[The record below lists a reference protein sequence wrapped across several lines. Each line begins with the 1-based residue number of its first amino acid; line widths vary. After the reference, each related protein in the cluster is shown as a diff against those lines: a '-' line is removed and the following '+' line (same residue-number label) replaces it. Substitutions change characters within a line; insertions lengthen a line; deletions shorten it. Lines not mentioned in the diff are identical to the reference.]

1 MTLAELKTRFW
12 ELYGG
17 SALIYPQVSAML
29 DPVVN
34 AGIRAMAED
43 SECLV
48 KSGTIAC
55 TAGTQ
60 EYSLPEDCS
69 KVLRV
74 SYDEEKIKPVSKWT
88 LQSVV
93 QEGWDS
99 HQGHPRHY
107 YLDGLNRK
115 IGLYHIPSV
124 STTAGGEF
132 AIGLYYVA
140 VPVSAAPDW
149 EITSLPGWAHQ
160 YVLFYTL
167 REVYRSLH
175 SGRDL
180 RRAHFYHM
188 LYLHGERRLKVRSSA
203 PIARSYEMRET
214 EYEGRSTWPAFYP
227 RHIEES

>member
-1 MTLAELKTRFW
+1 MTLAELKARFW

-17 SALIYPQVSAML
+17 SASVYPQVAAML
-29 DPVVN
+29 DTLVN
-34 AGIRAMAED
+34 SGIRTLAEE
-43 SECLV
+43 SECFV
-48 KSGTIAC
+48 KSATIPC

-60 EYSLPEDCS
+60 EYDLPEDCS

-74 SYDEEKIKPVSKWT
+74 SYNEEKIKPISKWT
-88 LQSVV
+88 LQGVV
-93 QEGWDS
+93 QDGWDRI
-99 HQGHPRHY
+99 QGQPRRY
-107 YLDGLNRK
+107 YLDGLNNK
-115 IGLYHIPSV
+115 IGLYNIPSV
-124 STTAGGEF
+124 STTVGGEF

-140 VPVSAAPDW
+140 VPVMGADGWQLSA
-149 EITSLPGWAHQ
+149 IPGWAHQ
-160 YVLFYTL
+160 YVLFYAL

-214 EYEGRSTWPAFYP
+214 DYEGHSTWPAFYP